1 MMLRDWFNGRSRREQ
16 IYLLA
21 MLFFVGAWVVVQ
33 LIMVPAS
40 AAKQQMALNNEAASQ
55 VLTRVDAKATRL
67 IALRSATKSSDR
79 SSLTAAIN
87 RISKLEGLVVRRLQP
102 NSRGEV
108 QVRFEA
114 VNYDELVK
122 WLYRVEVTEG
132 LLVID
137 AAIVRSN
144 SMGGVNATI
153 RVADS
158 G

>member
-1 MMLRDWFNGRSRREQ
+1 
-16 IYLLA
+16 
-21 MLFFVGAWVVVQ
+21 
-33 LIMVPAS
+33 
-40 AAKQQMALNNEAASQ
+40 
-55 VLTRVDAKATRL
+55 
-67 IALRSATKSSDR
+67 
-79 SSLTAAIN
+79 
-87 RISKLEGLVVRRLQP
+87 
-102 NSRGEV
+102 V